1 MDDLQGLLAQF
12 QPTEEDR
19 KRARQQALMAA
30 SLSLLGRPKGAEYQS
45 FGQAG
50 LLGMGLYNNQLAG
63 IPQQRMESLKTY
75 AGLQELLQKQREF
88 ALKEQQAN
96 RRNKFQDSIY
106 GELDG
111 TQAPAGAAQPAQGGV
126 VGQLVQMGVDPMQIR
141 LAMASSDP
149 EKELLKLAE
158 EARKPLFGAGKVPIV
173 RKGSGFQVSVPEGF
187 NDALANQAT
196 AEKTAEEQAK
206 ASFDLIPVPMGN
218 GQTQMMTRAD
228 AAKLFTQRAPA
239 QPKPYGLRGNF
250 TPQELARIQADA
262 NGSNPFPVQYGGS
275 VGTTPNPLDMKRAE
289 GEIQTRNE
297 QNNVIAKGQ
306 GEDYLNIVKAEKDA
320 TGTIAKYDLMK
331 SYLSKVETG
340 KLAPSVL
347 GLKSVAAYVA
357 PNLAKEWTKDV
368 PYAQASAALSNEIA
382 LQLRNPQGGAGMPGA
397 LSDRDREFLVSMTAN
412 SANDPRAIPMMLD
425 ARIAM
430 EKRAQEV
437 GRMARQYRQRNGQ
450 LDEGFYEQL
459 RNYSEEH
466 PLFAGVVKDAPTSS
480 GGWSIRRIN

>member
-1 MDDLQGLLAQF
+1 
-12 QPTEEDR
+12 
-19 KRARQQALMAA
+19 
-30 SLSLLGRPKGAEYQS
+30 
-45 FGQAG
+45 
-50 LLGMGLYNNQLAG
+50 
-63 IPQQRMESLKTY
+63 
-75 AGLQELLQKQREF
+75 
-88 ALKEQQAN
+88 
-96 RRNKFQDSIY
+96 
-106 GELDG
+106 
-111 TQAPAGAAQPAQGGV
+111 
-126 VGQLVQMGVDPMQIR
+126 
-141 LAMASSDP
+141 
-149 EKELLKLAE
+149 
-158 EARKPLFGAGKVPIV
+158 
-173 RKGSGFQVSVPEGF
+173 
-187 NDALANQAT
+187 
-196 AEKTAEEQAK
+196 
-206 ASFDLIPVPMGN
+206 MGN

-228 AAKLFTQRAPA
+228 AAKLFAQRPQAPA
-239 QPKPYGLRGNF
+239 QQPYSLRGNF

-262 NGSNPFPVQYGGS
+262 NGSNPFPVQYAQPSGG
-275 VGTTPNPLDMKRAE
+275 VGTTPDPLDMKRAE

-320 TGTIAKYDLMK
+320 TGNIAKYDLMK

-412 SANDPRAIPMMLD
+412 SANDPRAIPIMLD

-437 GRMARQYRQRNGQ
+437 GRMAREYRSKNGRV
-450 LDEGFYEQL
+450 DEGFYEEL
-459 RNYSEEH
+459 RAYSESH
-466 PLFAGVVKDAPTSS
+466 PLFAGVMKDAPPT
-480 GGWSIRRIN
+480 GGLTPAEQAELNALRKRFGR